1 MRRNPRPRGRGQETS
16 AAKAE
21 RRTLTTLV
29 LFDIDGTLVLT
40 GGAGGRA
47 MTRAFQ
53 ELFAIDDAF
62 HGISMPGRTDAA
74 ILFDAAAAHGIPRGA
89 PDLARFP
96 DVYLRYLALELVKPG
111 PRKGVMPGVR
121 ELLETL
127 SRQSDIVLSLL
138 TGNYETAARL
148 KLEYFDLWRYFS
160 GGAFGDATTDRNRL
174 VAKAVAVVASCGG
187 PSVSSSDIVV
197 VGDTPLDVA
206 CAAASGA
213 HCIAVATGSHTAGD
227 LRAAGADV
235 VFDDLSDTSRVLA
248 VLKRINS

>member
-1 MRRNPRPRGRGQETS
+1 
-16 AAKAE
+16 
-21 RRTLTTLV
+21 
-29 LFDIDGTLVLT
+29 
-40 GGAGGRA
+40 

-62 HGISMPGRTDAA
+62 RGIPMPGRTDAA
-74 ILFDAAAAHGIPRGA
+74 ILSDAAAAHGLPRDA

-96 DVYLRYLALELVKPG
+96 DVYLRYLSIELDKPG
-111 PRKGVMPGVR
+111 PGKGVMPGVR

-127 SRQSDIVLSLL
+127 SRRRDVVVSLL

-160 GGAFGDATTDRNRL
+160 GGAFGDGTADRNRL
-174 VAKAVAVVASCGG
+174 VAKAVAAVASCGG
-187 PSVSSSDIVV
+187 PSVPSSGIVV

-235 VFDDLSDTSRVLA
+235 VFDDLSDTARVLA
-248 VLKRINS
+248 ALAALKSEV